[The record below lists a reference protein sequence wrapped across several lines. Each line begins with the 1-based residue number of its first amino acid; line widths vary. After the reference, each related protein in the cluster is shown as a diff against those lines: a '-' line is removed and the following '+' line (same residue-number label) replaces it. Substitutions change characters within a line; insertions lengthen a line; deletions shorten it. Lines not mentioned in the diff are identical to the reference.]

1 MEITELLAPERTRC
15 VEPELSKKRALEMIS
30 DLAAE
35 QCPELPR
42 HELFESLMAREKMG
56 STGIGKGIALP
67 HGRLS
72 RIKKPVA
79 VLLKCEKPIE
89 FDAIDQ
95 QPVDL
100 LFALFVP
107 EEQHQEFLAVLAGV
121 AGKLSQKELC
131 RAMRKAADNHHLYQ
145 LVTQ

>member
-1 MEITELLAPERTRC
+1 MEITTILSPERTRC
-15 VEPELSKKRALEMIS
+15 VAPGLSKKRALEMIS
-30 DLAAE
+30 ELAAS
-35 QCPELPR
+35 QCPELPQ

-67 HGRLS
+67 HGRLG
-72 RIKKPVA
+72 RIKHPIA
-79 VLLKCEKPIE
+79 VLLKCAQPIE

-107 EEQHQEFLAVLAGV
+107 EQEHAQHLATLRTV

-131 RAMRKAADNHHLYQ
+131 RALRKTEDNHHLYE

>member
-1 MEITELLAPERTRC
+1 MEINDLLAPERTRC

-35 QCPELPR
+35 QCPDLPR

-67 HGRLS
+67 HGRLN
-72 RIKKPVA
+72 RIEKPVA
-79 VLLKCEKPIE
+79 VLLKCDKPIE

-107 EEQHQEFLAVLAGV
+107 EAQHQEFLAFLAKV

-131 RAMRKAADNHHLYQ
+131 RALRKTSDNAQLYQ
-145 LVTQ
+145 LVTE